1 MYSTCTITTC
11 YSVVLHRLGGVGGP
25 SFLGGCFWGLDLIV
39 GVRFRIRVTRVSIG
53 ARVWISLG
61 GSFWVRVRFW
71 LGPYPT

>member
-1 MYSTCTITTC
+1 M
-11 YSVVLHRLGGVGGP
+11 
-25 SFLGGCFWGLDLIV
+25 GGCFLGLDLIV